1 MGRGMGPSFTNASSF
16 YVVPGPSL
24 FCPIDRPVPNLVA
37 SRQPLSQGL
46 YFSPRYMHKHEILGE
61 HALAFSHTSFGGIS
75 NEPLKSVHS
84 AQICCRLCG
93 KKEEDVMSE
102 QELRDI
108 LVALLTGEPASLG
121 ERGEQD
127 EPLIEAIAT
136 FEEAGLGDGGTGLV
150 ITTGDGV
157 EFRVSIVRNS

>member
-37 SRQPLSQGL
+37 PRRPLSQGL

-61 HALAFSHTSFGGIS
+61 
-75 NEPLKSVHS
+75 
-84 AQICCRLCG
+84 
-93 KKEEDVMSE
+93 
-102 QELRDI
+102 
-108 LVALLTGEPASLG
+108 
-121 ERGEQD
+121 RGEQS

-157 EFRVSIVRNS
+157 EFRVSITRNS

>member
-1 MGRGMGPSFTNASSF
+1 
-16 YVVPGPSL
+16 
-24 FCPIDRPVPNLVA
+24 
-37 SRQPLSQGL
+37 
-46 YFSPRYMHKHEILGE
+46 
-61 HALAFSHTSFGGIS
+61 
-75 NEPLKSVHS
+75 
-84 AQICCRLCG
+84 
-93 KKEEDVMSE
+93 MSE

-121 ERGEQD
+121 ERGDQA

-150 ITTGDGV
+150 ITTGDGS